1 MVDVFVHTM
10 FLSKSSMPCAEKFWW
25 KRIFPPHLF
34 FLRVFLGSL
43 NLILWADFWL
53 YCLIFFFDKPDKSY
67 LFHWHN
73 SETTSLGTVWNL
85 ALPRVQWRVLMEPVD
100 EAQNVPR
107 QCVGFH
113 SPPGGPVPVHCGC
126 HWFQMPESEEQ
137 NYALCFKVGGRF
149 VQSQGPLDCEM

>member
-10 FLSKSSMPCAEKFWW
+10 FLSKSSMSLLRSFDGKESSSTS
-25 KRIFPPHLF
+25 IFF
-34 FLRVFLGSL
+34 VGFLGSL
-43 NLILWADFWL
+43 NLILWADFCL
-53 YCLIFFFDKPDKSY
+53 YFLFFCKPDKSC

-85 ALPRVQWRVLMEPVD
+85 ALPRVRWRVLMEPVD

-107 QCVGFH
+107 HRVGFH

-126 HWFQMPESEEQ
+126 HRFQMPELEKQ
-137 NYALCFKVGGRF
+137 NYILCFKVGGRF
-149 VQSQGPLDCEM
+149 VQSQGPLDSEM

>member
-1 MVDVFVHTM
+1 MSVHTM
-10 FLSKSSMPCAEKFWW
+10 FLSKSSMPCAEKLWW
-25 KRIFPPHLF
+25 KRISPHICF
-34 FLRVFLGSL
+34 FLGF
-43 NLILWADFWL
+43 FWVPWTSFFGVTFGF
-53 YCLIFFFDKPDKSY
+53 IVWFFFFFGKPDKSC

-126 HWFQMPESEEQ
+126 HRFQMPDLEEQ
-137 NYALCFKVGGRF
+137 NYVLCFKAGGWF